1 MAVGPTHQFQ
11 PPPPIGTVSH
21 SCSYTHLAPVRY
33 ASHLSRIPSCTCTL
47 RRQCSPCTNFTLCT
61 LVRFAHTARLY
72 SSCASCFTPESR
84 TLVRLNSAPPAWQS
98 CLHTP
103 GRLARAAHLT
113 RATRLA
119 RLCTSV
125 CCARA
130 ASYLTGRDARP
141 PACMSVGRLTPL
153 GYRARARTHPCVVS
167 VLIGRP

>member
-1 MAVGPTHQFQ
+1 VHLTFLSISPIVGSRPSG
-11 PPPPIGTVSH
+11 PPST
-21 SCSYTHLAPVRY
+21 CLAR
-33 ASHLSRIPSCTCTL
+33 TL
-47 RRQCSPCTNFTLCT
+47 RRQRSPCANFTLRT

-72 SSCASCFTPESR
+72 SSCASCFAPESR

-103 GRLARAAHLT
+103 GRLARATH
-113 RATRLA
+113 LA

-130 ASYLTGRDARP
+130 ARYLTGRDTRP
-141 PACMSVGRLTPL
+141 PACMSAGHLTPL
-153 GYRARARTHPCVVS
+153 GCRARARTHPRAVS